1 MPEWFHN
8 FFYHKELDRY
18 QFGRSINALINPK
31 EPELFD
37 ASSEAFD
44 QEKIIEA
51 YEYFLLSLQNFNKEV
66 PNHNIIITKEPN
78 LLRFEL
84 LQGSANII
92 GTVTEKSLEAE
103 SLIADA
109 SQTDVAVKRRLLER
123 NYQLTYARFYIVD
136 QKIKLKIR
144 LDNTTMTPQKVFFP
158 LREIALNADY
168 EKEYIASEFSE
179 NSVLDTQHVITIPD
193 EDKRKKYHYMQKW
206 IEELQETIKRLPSD
220 DNAGMIAFTYLTLL
234 LQIDYLIVPKKRIG
248 QKILLHITDYFSDD
262 GKSVE
267 HKNAELQ
274 TYITALKE
282 TAYDQFAP
290 QLYNTIVTFS
300 PMERANHEEIVTFI
314 DESLGK
320 IRWYKNN
327 RYSRVIMT
335 IYRYIALYLLY
346 NYGLHPSLRAL
357 LHLVVEV
364 HYSDYFKDLGYK
376 PLYDQTSKNF
386 EKRLIVNRIE
396 KLITPYQQQFKQLK
410 PFGEKL
416 DFSSL
421 EQFSHDFYLQL
432 KHLHY
437 TEV

>member
-8 FFYHKELDRY
+8 FFDHKEPSQY
-18 QFGRSINALINPK
+18 QFGRSINAMVNPK
-31 EPELFD
+31 EPELFE
-37 ASSEAFD
+37 ASAEAFD

-51 YEYFLLSLQNFNKEV
+51 YEYFLLSLQNFNKET
-66 PNHNIIITKEPN
+66 PNHNIVITKKPN
-78 LLRFEL
+78 SLRFEL

-92 GTVTEKSLEAE
+92 GRVTEKSLEAE
-103 SLIADA
+103 SIIADA
-109 SQTDVAVKRRLLER
+109 RKTDVAVKRRLLER
-123 NYQLTYARFYIVD
+123 NYQLTYSRFYTVA

-168 EKEYIASEFSE
+168 EKEYLASEFSE
-179 NSVLDTQHVITIPD
+179 KSVLDTQHIITIPD
-193 EDKRKKYHYMQKW
+193 EYKQKKYQYMQKW
-206 IEELQETIKRLPSD
+206 IKELQESIKRLPSD
-220 DNAGMIAFTYLTLL
+220 DNAGMIAFSYLTLL

-248 QKILLHITDYFSDD
+248 QKILLHISDYFNDNE
-262 GKSVE
+262 KSVE
-267 HKNAELQ
+267 RKNVELQ
-274 TYITALKE
+274 TYIATLKE
-282 TAYDQFAP
+282 TTYDLFSP

-300 PMERANHEEIVTFI
+300 PMERANHEEIVAFI

-364 HYSDYFKDLGYK
+364 HYADYFKDIGYK
-376 PLYDQTSKNF
+376 PLYDQASKNF
-386 EKRLIVNRIE
+386 EKRQIVNRIE
-396 KLITPYQQQFKQLK
+396 KAIAPYQKQFKQLK

-416 DFSSL
+416 AFSSL